1 MKNHIKGTDTSNMSE
16 IGRIPSHD
24 QSDNRREHQRFSLL
38 EFARLK
44 IGDVEETSSVLV
56 DISLGGLQVRSRNQY
71 PAGATVAVSIGRGD
85 IEPITVQA
93 EIRYSLPIKK
103 SDLYATGLR
112 IVGNGDDL
120 TRKWVTYVHE
130 IFKIQGEALL

>member
-1 MKNHIKGTDTSNMSE
+1 MSE
-16 IGRIPSHD
+16 FGQNPGNDSYAD
-24 QSDNRREHQRFSLL
+24 RREHQRFMML

-44 IGDVEETSSVLV
+44 IGDIEESSSVLV

-71 PAGATVAVSIGRGD
+71 PAGGMVTVTIGRGD
-85 IEPITVQA
+85 IEPISIQA

-103 SDLYATGLR
+103 SDLFATGLKLA
-112 IVGNGDDL
+112 GNDGEL

-130 IFKIQGEALL
+130 IFKLQGEALL